1 MSGTISIVPMAIYA
15 ITLLVKTTLEQ
26 ADYNKIKAENDAQ
39 QIKRNIDL
47 KNSIRESMLNNTTDY
62 VKVDDPELLCRE
74 YETVFT
80 DETILIKTLEEYGF
94 SECKNDNGKILCRS
108 GNFVVEFFK
117 TDERPYSMKISC
129 MDECNNHEFVSDI
142 HEEYAQNVQ
151 EESYIKLKE
160 RLKKYNL
167 QIDDEEVLDDNSI
180 MVTVNLE

>member
-15 ITLLVKTTLEQ
+15 ITLLVKAASEQ
-26 ADYNKIKAENDAQ
+26 ADYNKLKAENDAL
-39 QIKRNIDL
+39 QIKRNIEL

-80 DETILIKTLEEYGF
+80 DETILMKTLQEYGF
-94 SECKNDNGKILCRS
+94 SECKNDNGKIFCRA
-108 GNFVVEFFK
+108 GNFTVEFFK
-117 TDERPYSMKISC
+117 SGEQPYSMKISC

-142 HEEYAQNVQ
+142 HEEYTQNVQ

-160 RLKKYNL
+160 RLKKYDL

-180 MVTVNLE
+180 MITVNLE